1 MSKVIIVGAGPAGAT
16 LAYLLARAG
25 IDVTL
30 LERETNFAR
39 VFRGEAMMPL
49 GLEALEQ
56 MGIDISPLPHRRVD
70 SWDMHVANRLI
81 FRVAEPQA
89 ELGSRAV
96 CVLSQP
102 AFLTHVTTLAQQF
115 PNFRLLQGA
124 AVRDL
129 GVENGRFTHISGTH
143 NGQPFTQTADLIIGC
158 DGRGSIV
165 RTRADIKL
173 NLLPE
178 SYDVLWFRFPAPPAL
193 YGKTSVYL
201 MGSVK
206 NTALAYN
213 SHDDHIRYALLLPK
227 GGYDRQ
233 RNWADELAEPA
244 PPWLADHLQ
253 TVRGQIGEPSKLNVI
268 VGRAESWH
276 KPGLLL
282 LGDAAHPMSPI
293 RAQGINLALRDVI
306 VAANHLI
313 PALQTNHTAID
324 QAATHIA
331 AERLPEIERAQA
343 LQLREA
349 RGQMNERWKPLLIA
363 IAKTTAPLVGRYQWA
378 QTAWLNQQHPLRF
391 GTVPVQLLPQ
401 PHLATN

>member
-102 AFLTHVTTLAQQF
+102 AFLTHVTNLAQQF
-115 PNFRLLQGA
+115 PNFWLLQGA

-165 RTRADIKL
+165 RTRTDIKL

-378 QTAWLNQQHPLRF
+378 QNAWLNQQHLLRF
-391 GTVPVQLLPQ
+391 GTVPVKLHPHPQL
-401 PHLATN
+401 AAS

>member
-1 MSKVIIVGAGPAGAT
+1 M
-16 LAYLLARAG
+16 AYLLARAG
-25 IDVTL
+25 VDTTL
-30 LERETNFAR
+30 LERETNFDR

-56 MGIDISPLPHRRVD
+56 MGLGISQLPHRRID

-81 FRVAEPQA
+81 FQVAEPQT

-102 AFLTHVTTLAQQF
+102 AFLTHVTNLARQF

-124 AVRDL
+124 TVRDL
-129 GVENGRFTHISGTH
+129 GMENGRFSHITATH

-158 DGRGSIV
+158 DGRGSVV
-165 RTRADIKL
+165 RTRANIKL

-178 SYDVLWFRFPAPPAL
+178 SYDVLWFRFPAPTAL
-193 YGKTSVYL
+193 HGQTSVYL
-201 MGSVK
+201 MGSVR

-213 SHDDHIRYALLLPK
+213 SHDNHMRYALLLPK

-233 RNWADELAEPA
+233 RDWVDEMAEPA
-244 PPWLADHLQ
+244 PSWLADHLQ
-253 TVRGQIGEPSKLNVI
+253 TVRSQISEPSKLNVI
-268 VGRAESWH
+268 VGRAASWH

-313 PALQTNHTAID
+313 PTLHQANAAALD
-324 QAATHIA
+324 QAAATIA
-331 AERLPEIERAQA
+331 AERLPEIKRAQT

-363 IAKTTAPLVGRYQWA
+363 IAKTTAPLVGRYQWV
-378 QTAWLNQQHPLRF
+378 QNAWLKQQHPLRF

>member
-25 IDVTL
+25 IEVTL
-30 LERETNFAR
+30 LERETNFER

-56 MGIDISPLPHRRVD
+56 MGLDIRQLPHRRIE

-81 FRVAEPQA
+81 FRVAEPQD

-102 AFLTHVTTLAQQF
+102 AFLTHVTNLARQF

-124 AVRDL
+124 TVREL
-129 GVENGRFTHISGTH
+129 GEENGRFSHITSTH
-143 NGQPFTQTADLIIGC
+143 NNQPFTQTADLIIGC

-165 RTRADIKL
+165 RTRANIKL

-193 YGKTSVYL
+193 HGKTSVYL

-213 SHDDHIRYALLLPK
+213 SHDNHIRYALLLPK

-233 RNWADELAEPA
+233 HQWVDELAEPA
-244 PPWLADHLQ
+244 PPWLANHLQ
-253 TVRGQIGEPSKLNVI
+253 TIRGQISEPTKLNVI

-293 RAQGINLALRDVI
+293 RAQGINLALRDVV

-313 PALQTNHTAID
+313 PALHHSPTTLD
-324 QAATHIA
+324 QAAAHIA

-378 QTAWLNQQHPLRF
+378 QKAWLNQQHPLRF
-391 GTVPVQLLPQ
+391 GTTPVQLH
-401 PHLATN
+401 PHTATG

>member
-30 LERETNFAR
+30 LERETNFER

-124 AVRDL
+124 TMRDL
-129 GVENGRFTHISGTH
+129 GVENGRFSHISGTH

-193 YGKTSVYL
+193 HGKTSVYL
-201 MGSVK
+201 MGSVR

-268 VGRAESWH
+268 VGRAASWH

-313 PALQTNHTAID
+313 PALQTTDTAID
-324 QAATHIA
+324 QAAARIA
-331 AERLPEIERAQA
+331 AERLPEIQRAQA

-391 GTVPVQLLPQ
+391 GTVPVKLRPHPQLE
-401 PHLATN
+401 TG

>member
-30 LERETNFAR
+30 LERETNFER

-115 PNFRLLQGA
+115 PNFRLLQGVT
-124 AVRDL
+124 VRDL

-193 YGKTSVYL
+193 HGKTSVYL

-233 RNWADELAEPA
+233 RNWANELAEPA

-268 VGRAESWH
+268 VGRAASWH

-324 QAATHIA
+324 QAAAHIA

-378 QTAWLNQQHPLRF
+378 QNAWLNQQHLLRF
-391 GTVPVQLLPQ
+391 GTVPVKLHPHPQL
-401 PHLATN
+401 AAS